1 MVNGIFLPNSPA
13 IYNAGFT
20 NMYHAC
26 CVMPIEDDMKSIA
39 EFKYRTMMMFKYGA
53 GVGTNFSFLREK
65 DAPLS
70 GGGKSSG
77 IVSLMESI
85 NGDTEYVK
93 QGGYRRGAF
102 MSILDYDHPEIIN
115 FVTRKLRGGLENMNL
130 SVMVDNKFME
140 QVNKKNHDLFDI
152 ISFCSWMVGCPGLL
166 FFDRINQ
173 DNKLYP
179 TQVINATNPC
189 SESPL
194 PDNTLCTLGSINLS
208 ELVNGNNF
216 DMDRFIRIIRFV
228 SNILVSLNQNGYY
241 PFPEFQ
247 ENMLKYNPIGLGIM
261 GFADCLIK
269 LGIYYDSKECL
280 EFIDKIGEVLKRVTN
295 ESTSE
300 SFYHNILAPTGSLSI
315 LADCSSGIEPVFND
329 VFERNL
335 VAGKFEETRKIY
347 KSQYTRLAHDIEPEW
362 HIKVLAQ
369 WQKWIDGGVSKTINM
384 PYDTTVHN
392 VKNAFK
398 LAWKLGCKG
407 ITIYR
412 DTSKENQPLR
422 KVVKCEGE
430 ECSL

>member
-1 MVNGIFLPNSPA
+1 V
-13 IYNAGFT
+13 
-20 NMYHAC
+20 
-26 CVMPIEDDMKSIA
+26 VIE
-39 EFKYRTMMMFKYGA
+39 EEH
-53 GVGTNFSFLREK
+53 LC
-65 DAPLS
+65 LS
-70 GGGKSSG
+70 
-77 IVSLMESI
+77 L
-85 NGDTEYVK
+85 
-93 QGGYRRGAF
+93 
-102 MSILDYDHPEIIN
+102 

-140 QVNKKNHDLFDI
+140 QVSKKNHDLFDI

-208 ELVNGNNF
+208 ELVNNGSF
-216 DMDRFIRIIRFV
+216 DYDKLIRIISFS
-228 SNILVSLNQNGYY
+228 SNILVKLNQNGYY
-241 PFPEFQ
+241 PFSEFQ

-295 ESTSE
+295 ESTPE

-384 PYDTTVHN
+384 PHDTTVHD

-412 DTSKENQPLR
+412 DTSKEYFA
-422 KVVKCEGE
+422 
-430 ECSL
+430 